1 MLYGLIR
8 SIFGT
13 NRVCACVVELLLGLL
28 GLGLVKAV
36 KLSLTLSESMVVE
49 PLGDTKDCS
58 IGKVF
63 RILTFSF
70 DIHLLS
76 LPLDTN
82 KFELLIIVAN
92 IGDNRDDGE
101 IAIA

>member
-1 MLYGLIR
+1 M
-8 SIFGT
+8 
-13 NRVCACVVELLLGLL
+13 
-28 GLGLVKAV
+28 KAV

-49 PLGDTKDCS
+49 PLGDSKDRS
-58 IGKVF
+58 IGNVF
-63 RILTFSF
+63 RIFTLSF
-70 DIHLLS
+70 AIHWLS
-76 LPLDTN
+76 LPLDTS

>member
-13 NRVCACVVELLLGLL
+13 SSVCASVVELLLGLL

-36 KLSLTLSESMVVE
+36 KLSLTLSESLVVD

-58 IGKVF
+58 IGNVF
-63 RILTFSF
+63 RIFTLSF

-76 LPLDTN
+76 LPLETS

-92 IGDNRDDGE
+92 IGDNREDGE